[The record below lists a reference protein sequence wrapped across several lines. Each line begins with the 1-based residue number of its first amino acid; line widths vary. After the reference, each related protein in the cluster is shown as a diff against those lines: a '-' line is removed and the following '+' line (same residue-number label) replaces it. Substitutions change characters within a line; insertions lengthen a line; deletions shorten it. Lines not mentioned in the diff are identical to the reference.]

1 MRFKTVG
8 PILMVVLAFAVVAAA
23 QPMKVTGTLQCG
35 KPEAQHA
42 IPAGDDP
49 SHVFSISKVAC
60 NWTKAMEIAGTQSK
74 QGASTGFDEIKGA
87 TAKGY
92 GQHVSTTATGEK
104 TFVRYEGSAT
114 MKDGAPQAAEG
125 TWSYTGGTGKLRDQ
139 GKGTYKE
146 SQPGRN
152 RHLRGR
158 GDYELP
164 SRSQVTPRQLGTRHR
179 RAMNGAV
186 CRPT

>member
-8 PILMVVLAFAVVAAA
+8 PFLIVLASASLAAA
-23 QPMKVTGTLQCG
+23 QTKVTGTLQCG

-42 IPAGDDP
+42 IPAGDEP
-49 SHVFSISKVAC
+49 SHVFSVSKVSC

-74 QGASTGFDEIKGA
+74 DGTSTGFDEIKGNS
-87 TAKGY
+87 AKGH

-125 TWSYTGGTGKLRDQ
+125 SWSYTGGTGKLAGIK
-139 GKGTYKE
+139 GKGTYKGKA
-146 SQPGRN
+146 SADGSVT
-152 RHLRGR
+152 
-158 GDYELP
+158 YEVEGEFQLP
-164 SRSQVTPRQLGTRHR
+164 PK
-179 RAMNGAV
+179 
-186 CRPT
+186 